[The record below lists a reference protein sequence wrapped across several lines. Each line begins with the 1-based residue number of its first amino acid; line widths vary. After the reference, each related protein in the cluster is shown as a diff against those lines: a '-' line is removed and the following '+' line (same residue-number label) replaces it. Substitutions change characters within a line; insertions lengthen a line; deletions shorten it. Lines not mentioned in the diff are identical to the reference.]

1 MRAELIWFKIGSD
14 KTANRVLF
22 ASGIHRFIAPFD
34 TWFGTHAVA
43 LGVLLPPNM
52 ELSNIDGGPVVT
64 NECMNLVRG
73 GGYCS
78 D

>member
-1 MRAELIWFKIGSD
+1 M
-14 KTANRVLF
+14 LF

-64 NECMNLVRG
+64 NECMKGSG
-73 GGYCS
+73 GGVY
-78 D
+78 